1 MTCPRP
7 WPAIPPWWTSTSAP
21 TGNPIPLLE
30 VQALAASYGDVR
42 VLSAVTLSV
51 AAGEIVALVGGNGAG
66 KSTLLKSIAGLLPP
80 RGRHPLGGRGSRSR
94 GRAPD
99 RRARPRHGP
108 GGAPALRGHDR
119 AGASRPGRLHS
130 AGAGRAPGEPRA
142 RPRLLPL
149 PARAAPP
156 RRPLSLGRAAAD
168 GGHRACPHEQSP
180 APDAGRALARD
191 RPAPGADH
199 PDRARGDQPGR
210 RGRPPRRAE
219 RAGRAHPGPSRLC
232 PRVGP
237 DHRRGAE
244 RRLALGRAC
253 PPRLSR
259 PAGHPRVSALAQQIV
274 LGILIGGLYGLAAAG
289 LSLVF
294 GVLKVLNVA
303 HGELIMLG
311 GYAAFWAVALLGMD
325 PFGSLVLVVPLS
337 MLAGFFLYGAL
348 FGFVVRANEE
358 TREKNSLLIG
368 FGLALV
374 LHALAVRLW
383 TADERSIITP
393 YGGAV
398 IMVAGL
404 SIPVVRLLSLVLA
417 FAVIGGLQLLLTH
430 WRWGKAIRATAEDWQ
445 AALLTGIDVRRAY
458 LLAFAIGTGL
468 AGIAGVLVSVGY
480 SISPSIGLEWT
491 LKALIVV
498 VLAGLGSMIGTFIGG
513 ILLGVA
519 EALSA
524 AAFGGPYREVVGLV
538 IFVVVLCVRP
548 RGLFGR

>member
-1 MTCPRP
+1 M
-7 WPAIPPWWTSTSAP
+7 
-21 TGNPIPLLE
+21 
-30 VQALAASYGDVR
+30 
-42 VLSAVTLSV
+42 
-51 AAGEIVALVGGNGAG
+51 
-66 KSTLLKSIAGLLPP
+66 
-80 RGRHPLGGRGSRSR
+80 
-94 GRAPD
+94 
-99 RRARPRHGP
+99 
-108 GGAPALRGHDR
+108 
-119 AGASRPGRLHS
+119 
-130 AGAGRAPGEPRA
+130 
-142 RPRLLPL
+142 
-149 PARAAPP
+149 
-156 RRPLSLGRAAAD
+156 
-168 GGHRACPHEQSP
+168 
-180 APDAGRALARD
+180 
-191 RPAPGADH
+191 
-199 PDRARGDQPGR
+199 
-210 RGRPPRRAE
+210 
-219 RAGRAHPGPSRLC
+219 
-232 PRVGP
+232 
-237 DHRRGAE
+237 
-244 RRLALGRAC
+244 
-253 PPRLSR
+253 
-259 PAGHPRVSALAQQIV
+259 SALAQQII
-274 LGILIGGLYGLAAAG
+274 LGVLIGGLYGLAAAG

-311 GYAAFWAVALLGMD
+311 GYAAFWTVALLGMD
-325 PFGSLVLVVPLS
+325 PFGSLVLVVPVSL
-337 MLAGFFLYGAL
+337 LAGVCLYAAL

-374 LHALAVRLW
+374 LHALALRLW

-398 IMVAGL
+398 ITVAGL
-404 SIPVVRLLSLVLA
+404 SIPVVRLLSLILA

-538 IFVVVLCVRP
+538 IFVIVLCARP

>member
-1 MTCPRP
+1 
-7 WPAIPPWWTSTSAP
+7 
-21 TGNPIPLLE
+21 
-30 VQALAASYGDVR
+30 
-42 VLSAVTLSV
+42 
-51 AAGEIVALVGGNGAG
+51 
-66 KSTLLKSIAGLLPP
+66 
-80 RGRHPLGGRGSRSR
+80 
-94 GRAPD
+94 
-99 RRARPRHGP
+99 
-108 GGAPALRGHDR
+108 
-119 AGASRPGRLHS
+119 
-130 AGAGRAPGEPRA
+130 
-142 RPRLLPL
+142 
-149 PARAAPP
+149 
-156 RRPLSLGRAAAD
+156 
-168 GGHRACPHEQSP
+168 
-180 APDAGRALARD
+180 
-191 RPAPGADH
+191 
-199 PDRARGDQPGR
+199 
-210 RGRPPRRAE
+210 
-219 RAGRAHPGPSRLC
+219 
-232 PRVGP
+232 
-237 DHRRGAE
+237 
-244 RRLALGRAC
+244 
-253 PPRLSR
+253 
-259 PAGHPRVSALAQQIV
+259 VSSLAQQII
-274 LGILIGGLYGLAAAG
+274 LGVLIGGLYGLAAAG

-311 GYAAFWAVALLGMD
+311 GYGAFWTVALLGMD
-325 PFGSLVLVVPLS
+325 PFGSLVVVVPLS
-337 MLAGFFLYGAL
+337 LLAGVCLYGAL
-348 FGFVVRANEE
+348 FGFVVRASEE

-398 IMVAGL
+398 ITVGGL

-524 AAFGGPYREVVGLV
+524 VAFGGPYREVVGLV
-538 IFVVVLCVRP
+538 IFVIVLCARP

>member
-1 MTCPRP
+1 
-7 WPAIPPWWTSTSAP
+7 
-21 TGNPIPLLE
+21 
-30 VQALAASYGDVR
+30 
-42 VLSAVTLSV
+42 
-51 AAGEIVALVGGNGAG
+51 
-66 KSTLLKSIAGLLPP
+66 
-80 RGRHPLGGRGSRSR
+80 
-94 GRAPD
+94 
-99 RRARPRHGP
+99 
-108 GGAPALRGHDR
+108 
-119 AGASRPGRLHS
+119 
-130 AGAGRAPGEPRA
+130 
-142 RPRLLPL
+142 
-149 PARAAPP
+149 
-156 RRPLSLGRAAAD
+156 
-168 GGHRACPHEQSP
+168 
-180 APDAGRALARD
+180 
-191 RPAPGADH
+191 
-199 PDRARGDQPGR
+199 
-210 RGRPPRRAE
+210 
-219 RAGRAHPGPSRLC
+219 
-232 PRVGP
+232 
-237 DHRRGAE
+237 
-244 RRLALGRAC
+244 
-253 PPRLSR
+253 
-259 PAGHPRVSALAQQIV
+259 VSALAQQIV

-337 MLAGFFLYGAL
+337 LLTGVVLYGAL

-383 TADERSIITP
+383 TADERSIVTP

-398 IMVAGL
+398 ITVAGL
-404 SIPVVRLLSLVLA
+404 SIPVVRLLSLVIA

-458 LLAFAIGTGL
+458 LLAFAMGTGL
-468 AGIAGVLVSVGY
+468 AGTAGVLVSVGY
-480 SISPSIGLEWT
+480 SVSPSIGLEWT

-498 VLAGLGSMIGTFIGG
+498 VLAGLGSMIGTFVGG

-538 IFVVVLCVRP
+538 IFVVVLCARP